1 MYKKYTY
8 WLTEQDFFQA
18 KARLESEGVSPK
30 ETRKAVCLPLSPKIP
45 VGYVPPDAWTRFDLC
60 RRQLSWYAVSEFAGL
75 YLLVSETPL
84 TTFGLDFS
92 PETFIEKSKF
102 KPKRLPKK
110 DPDAIQKLADN
121 QAFRA
126 RCPAE
131 FIDIASVEKSTQS
144 RWLKTMGIRG
154 TTYEELLV
162 EHCAN
167 HANFIAPEYFSENG
181 SATDPKMEP
190 RKNRE
195 QETISLEATARSEG
209 NDRHEGSGS
218 NMETENRKQEKPKPG
233 IRNIAPYSIAKTA
246 RVCSACLQ
254 FFNIIGRQF
263 REKYVVPCP
272 GASLFAGMAVNK
284 YYRVLTRPDQGP
296 S

>member
-1 MYKKYTY
+1 MYTKYTY
-8 WLTEQDFFQA
+8 WLTEQEFFQA

-75 YLLVSETPL
+75 YLFVSETPL
-84 TTFGLDFS
+84 TTFGLDFP
-92 PETFIEKSKF
+92 PETLIEKSKF
-102 KPKRLPKK
+102 KPERLPKK

-131 FIDIASVEKSTQS
+131 FLDIASVDKSLQN

-181 SATDPKMEP
+181 TGTVPKVEP
-190 RKNRE
+190 RRKRE
-195 QETISLEATARSEG
+195 QETGNLEATAETDGKDKQEASAPNR
-209 NDRHEGSGS
+209 
-218 NMETENRKQEKPKPG
+218 ETENRTRENPQTG
-233 IRNIAPYSIAKTA
+233 TRNIAPYSIAKTA

-284 YYRVLTRPDQGP
+284 YYRVLTR
-296 S
+296 SR